1 MEATGKLVDRSRQ
14 YHNVDGVGELG
25 IGVMCL
31 GYALLG
37 WMQVHSPEHS
47 AWNGMFTLFIFVGVL
62 CAVIHYGTRAIKQ
75 RITFPRTGYVEY
87 RKRDKVWIPMLV
99 GAFVSAMFAAA
110 AVIGMRSHWNL
121 TSAASL
127 TGVLFAG
134 FYARGIARSVQWK
147 WIVVVL
153 LAATSL
159 VVGLLPASALD
170 ALIGNSWVSRRHHL
184 LSQAF
189 AAVWLCMTAYGVLT
203 LISGG
208 ISLWLYLRRTQ
219 PPAPEQE

>member
-1 MEATGKLVDRSRQ
+1 MESTGKLVDRSRQ

-37 WMQVHSPEHS
+37 WMQVRSPEHS
-47 AWNGMFTLFIFVGVL
+47 AWNGMITLFVFIGVL

-75 RITFPRTGYVEY
+75 RITFPRTGFVEY
-87 RKRDKVWIPMLV
+87 RKRDTVWIPLIL
-99 GAFVSAMFAAA
+99 GAGLSAMAAGTVA
-110 AVIGMRSHWNL
+110 MGIRAHWNL

-127 TGVLFAG
+127 TGVLLAG
-134 FYARGIARSVQWK
+134 CYAWGAARSVQWK

-153 LAATSL
+153 LAASSL
-159 VVGLLPASALD
+159 VVGLLPASTLD
-170 ALIGNSWVSRRHHL
+170 ALIGNSWVARRHL
-184 LSQAF
+184 PSQAF
-189 AAVWLCMTAYGVLT
+189 AAFWLCLTTYGVLT

-208 ISLWLYLRRTQ
+208 ISFWLYLRRTQ